1 MKGINLSLIA
11 WHKATCSVN
20 TQQRPP
26 FTPPPGTFITQSRTA
41 YNFAGLRNAH
51 APTGSSADTAL

>member
-1 MKGINLSLIA
+1 MKGINLSLVA

-20 TQQRPP
+20 AQQRPP
-26 FTPPPGTFITQSRTA
+26 CPPPAGTFITQSRTA
-41 YNFAGLRNAH
+41 YNFAGLGNEH